1 MYGKQQFHSEGA
13 EGWGRYAS
21 IKSCLFCCLSRDALK
36 KMFRQKA
43 NVIGLAHRTITSLL
57 SRQFLWKCPL
67 LQREF
72 ISAARRLSRPLNTYE
87 QIHLSVS
94 ADAVLLLHLLS
105 RRFSLHEWETLRRRR
120 SCIWTQFYFNF
131 KIKGLAIYMHLHL
144 TAYKTDRCCS
154 AWPESPPLFIHKPE
168 TYFS

>member
-1 MYGKQQFHSEGA
+1 MENSNFIPKERRA
-13 EGWGRYAS
+13 EVVM
-21 IKSCLFCCLSRDALK
+21 LPLK
-36 KMFRQKA
+36 VACF
-43 NVIGLAHRTITSLL
+43 V
-57 SRQFLWKCPL
+57 
-67 LQREF
+67 
-72 ISAARRLSRPLNTYE
+72 
-87 QIHLSVS
+87 VS
-94 ADAVLLLHLLS
+94 AEMRWRKCFARKQMWSDLHTGQLRHFYCDSSCGNVHFFNENLYPPLADFPDLKHMRADPSFCQRRRSLLLHLLS
-105 RRFSLHEWETLRRRR
+105 RRFSLHERETLRRRR